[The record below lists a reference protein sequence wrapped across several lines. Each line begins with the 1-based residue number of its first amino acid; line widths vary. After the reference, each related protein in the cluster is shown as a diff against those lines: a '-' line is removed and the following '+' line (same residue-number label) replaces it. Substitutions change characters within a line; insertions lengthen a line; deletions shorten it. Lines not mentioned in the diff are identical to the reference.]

1 MNRIFP
7 GSRGLVAVALVVG
20 ALAWPAGV
28 PPLTVALGIGIDLGV
43 GTVGLAAQ
51 ALPSGEPAQASPDVW
66 RLTLDEALAV
76 ARQNNPAYLQARE
89 RIGAADW
96 AVREAYGNFLPGASA
111 SMAVQY
117 QGAGN
122 QRIGVYTGSELGGT
136 STDYYLSYYS
146 LGLGYSLSGS
156 DFYRLSSSRA
166 GRRAAGAQVEAAAF
180 ELEARVTNRYLEALR
195 TEESAEVA
203 RSQLDRA
210 DENLELVRARFA
222 AGAVPG
228 TDVRQAE
235 VERGRAAV
243 AVVRAENQARVER
256 FRLMEEMGRHTTR
269 EIALVDELEVFEPEI
284 DADGLVARALEAH
297 PRLHSARET
306 ERAGRARV
314 REAQSSYLPTLSA
327 NVGWSGFARELGNTD
342 FLIGR
347 AQSSV
352 ESERES
358 CMFYNQI
365 SAGLSQPLD
374 GYPRSCSSITL
385 SESDRAQLL
394 ESNKVFPFDFEKQ
407 PISATLQL
415 SFPIFEGFSRQRRV
429 EEAQVQVRTAEES
442 RRGEELRLRTEVV
455 TAHGNLE
462 AAWEVVEIEER
473 NRELAQEQLQLARE
487 RYSLGAAPFLE
498 LLDAQNSVAAAERD
512 YLNAVYDFH
521 AARADLER
529 ASGLELNSDGL
540 DTALAGAAPT
550 NDTNE

>member
-1 MNRIFP
+1 MNRISP
-7 GSRGLVAVALVVG
+7 GLRGIVAVVLAVG
-20 ALAWPAGV
+20 ALSSPTRAPT
-28 PPLTVALGIGIDLGV
+28 LTVFPGLGF

-51 ALPSGEPAQASPDVW
+51 ASPSGEPAQAFSDVW
-66 RLTLDEALAV
+66 RLTLDEALAI
-76 ARQNNPAYLQARE
+76 ARQNSPTYLQARE

-96 AVREAYGNFLPGASA
+96 VVREAYGSFLPDASA

-166 GRRAAGAQVEAAAF
+166 ARRAAGARVEAAAF
-180 ELEARVTNRYLEALR
+180 ELEARITNRYLEALR
-195 TEESAEVA
+195 TGESAEVA
-203 RSQLDRA
+203 RTQLDRA
-210 DENLELVRARFA
+210 EENLELVRARFE

-243 AVVRAENQARVER
+243 AVVRAENQSRVER

-269 EIALVDELEVFEPEI
+269 PIELVDDLRVFEPEADV
-284 DADGLVARALEAH
+284 DALVSRALDAH

-306 ERAGRARV
+306 ERAGRAQV
-314 REAQSSYLPTLSA
+314 REAQSTYLPTVSA
-327 NVGWSGFARELGNTD
+327 NVGWSGFARELGNTE
-342 FLIGR
+342 FLLGQ

-352 ESERES
+352 ESQRDS

-365 SAGLSQPLD
+365 SAGLSGPLD
-374 GYPRSCSSITL
+374 GYPRDCSGITL
-385 SESDRAQLL
+385 SESARTQLL
-394 ESNKVFPFDFEKQ
+394 QSNDVFPFDFEKQ

-415 SFPIFEGFSRQRRV
+415 SFPIFQGFSRQRRV
-429 EEAQVQVRTAEES
+429 EEAQVQARTAEES

-455 TAHGNLE
+455 TAHGNLD
-462 AAWEVVEIEER
+462 AAWQVVQIEER
-473 NRELAQEQLQLARE
+473 NSGLAQEQLELARE

-529 ASGLELNSDGL
+529 ASGLDLFRDGE
-540 DTALAGAAPT
+540 AR
-550 NDTNE
+550 